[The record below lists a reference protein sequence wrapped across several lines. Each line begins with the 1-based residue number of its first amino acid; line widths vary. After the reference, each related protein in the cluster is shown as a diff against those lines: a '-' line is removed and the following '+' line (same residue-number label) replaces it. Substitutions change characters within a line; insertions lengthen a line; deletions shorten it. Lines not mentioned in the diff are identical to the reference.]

1 MRKPYNENFKHS
13 SEKQR
18 KTVIN
23 AKKHP
28 YSLIGRI
35 NIVKM
40 AILPKAICIYNS
52 ITIKLSTFLHRKIK
66 KIVLKFI
73 WKYIRLGI
81 ALKSLSNG
89 RIMTSPYFKW
99 HRPIIIKLQ
108 HGIAHKSTYRSM
120 EWNRGPRQNPT
131 QL

>member
-13 SEKQR
+13 SEKQ
-18 KTVIN
+18 KDSYKC
-23 AKKHP
+23 KKHP

-89 RIMTSPYFKW
+89 RIMTSPYFK
-99 HRPIIIKLQ
+99 
-108 HGIAHKSTYRSM
+108 
-120 EWNRGPRQNPT
+120 
-131 QL
+131 